1 MWQDK
6 LKEIIYILENSNVN
20 EIEVNF
26 WGRKYRVVKQAGIVA
41 GVRQDNNSVAID
53 DINSKIIELKNNGFK
68 MINDK
73 AITGSDGKMVAFI
86 HPSSCAGVLVE
97 LVENN
102 T

>member
-41 GVRQDNNSVAID
+41 GVTQDNNSVAID
-53 DINSKIIELKNNGFK
+53 NINSE
-68 MINDK
+68 
-73 AITGSDGKMVAFI
+73 
-86 HPSSCAGVLVE
+86 VLSIRS
-97 LVENN
+97 L
-102 T
+102 